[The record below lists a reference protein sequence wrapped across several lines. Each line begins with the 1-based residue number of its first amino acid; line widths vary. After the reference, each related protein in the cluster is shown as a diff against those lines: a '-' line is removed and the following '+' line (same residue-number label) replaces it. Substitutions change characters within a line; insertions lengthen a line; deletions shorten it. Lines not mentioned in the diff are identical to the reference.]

1 MAFKPPVN
9 RALGTYVT
17 DGVRSGPYYNSV
29 GNSSY
34 PDVNNNN
41 IVQYFDKYGPG
52 VLFGVTNA
60 WSIVPYASSSENIVA
75 ATAVTAAKNLTLLG
89 DNGATTLMQDGAGNP
104 YVQFDW
110 PRVPAVVVETQ
121 PMSGPT
127 NVTIFGSDWYGFPM
141 QHTYTVQ
148 NVGVYPANLAT
159 PAKAFYRINRIYCN
173 NTTTTGTIAVQTT
186 SMFGLPYVVKET
198 GLSGVF
204 SWNDTDMH
212 VQHGVSPAMTS
223 GSVSISTRA
232 IVSNSTTVLLSHEN
246 SGTSATNLG
255 ALYKSSA
262 TPYTSFTVA
271 SSNNA
276 DDSQVAWFIPRG
288 GQNLIAPAV
297 TTTATATTGDVRGL
311 VQLPENGLNGNPA
324 ETWSG
329 GAPNGVKRLVYMPYI
344 FGADQFQNQL
354 AAGGQPQ
361 GTTGGTVPALTWQD
375 LYGVAQYYTGSL

>member
-1 MAFKPPVN
+1 MAFNPPVN

-60 WSIVPYASSSENIVA
+60 WSIVPYNSSSDNIVFS
-75 ATAVTAAKNLTLLG
+75 TAVTSAKYLTLIG

-110 PRVPAVVVETQ
+110 PRVPAVVVETAA
-121 PMSGPT
+121 MAGPT

-141 QHTYTVQ
+141 QHTYAVQ
-148 NVGVYPANLAT
+148 NVGVYPANLST
-159 PAKAFYRINRIYCN
+159 PAKAFYRINAIYCD

-186 SMFGLPYVVKET
+186 NMFGLPYVVKDSSW
-198 GLSGVF
+198 GAVF
-204 SWNDTDMH
+204 SWAGNDMTL
-212 VQHGVSPAMTS
+212 QHGVSPAMTS

-232 IVSNSTTVLLSHEN
+232 IISNSTTVLLSHEN
-246 SGTSATNLG
+246 SGTSTANLG

-262 TPYTSFTVA
+262 TPYTSFTVG
-271 SSNNA
+271 STNNA

-311 VQLPENGLNGNPA
+311 IQLPEIT
-324 ETWSG
+324 ETWGG
-329 GAPNGVKRLVYMPYI
+329 GAPDGVKRLVYMPYI
-344 FGADQFQNQL
+344 YGADQFQNQL
-354 AAGGQPQ
+354 AAGKQPQ
-361 GTTGGTVPALTWQD
+361 GTTGGTVPPLTWQD
-375 LYGVAQYYTGSL
+375 LYGVAQYYKGTV